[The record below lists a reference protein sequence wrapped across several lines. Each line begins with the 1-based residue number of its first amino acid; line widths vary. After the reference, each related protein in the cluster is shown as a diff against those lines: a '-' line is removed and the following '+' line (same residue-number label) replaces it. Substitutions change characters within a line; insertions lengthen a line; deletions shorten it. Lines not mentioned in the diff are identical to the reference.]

1 MRASQLSRL
10 KALKPRLSAAPSR
23 LNRATDERSL
33 DRRRLADT
41 ATRKL
46 HKTKRWQD
54 LRWSVLT
61 RDLFT
66 CQVCGRLEGD
76 TSKLVC
82 DHVEPHRGDVAKFW
96 AGPFQTLCKPC
107 HDGQKQKE
115 EIAARAAGLDV
126 YGGKPASYRPEW
138 LRPSVIPLT
147 IVCGPP
153 ASGKNHYVRQHAG
166 STDLVIDLDLIV
178 ANLSGRPVSHRWDRE
193 RWLQMALRLRN
204 AMLGELSK
212 QSAWPSAWLIM
223 TEPSAERR
231 AWWADKMQ
239 PKAIIVIEADEATC
253 MANAAQD
260 ADHDRHHTLLMVRRW
275 WSEYRPRSGDQIVR
289 P

>member
-1 MRASQLSRL
+1 M
-10 KALKPRLSAAPSR
+10 KPRLQSAPHR
-23 LNRATDERSL
+23 LHRATDERSL

-41 ATRKL
+41 ETRKL

-66 CQVCGRLEGD
+66 CQICGRIEGE

-82 DHVEPHRGDVAKFW
+82 DHIEPHRGDVEKFW
-96 AGPFQTLCKPC
+96 SGPFQTLCKPC
-107 HDGQKQKE
+107 HDGVKQKE
-115 EIAARAAGLDV
+115 EVAARAAGLDV

-138 LRPSVIPLT
+138 LRPSAIPLT

-166 STDLVIDLDLIV
+166 SADLVIDLDLIV
-178 ANLSGRPVSHRWDRE
+178 ADLSGEPFKHYWDRS
-193 RWLQMALRLRN
+193 RWLDMGLRKRN
-204 AMLGELSK
+204 ALLGQLSK
-212 QSAWPSAWLIM
+212 QPQWPAAWMVM
-223 TEPSAERR
+223 TEPSAQRR
-231 AWWADKMQ
+231 QWWADTMK
-239 PKAIIVIEADEATC
+239 PKAIVVIEADERVC
-253 MANAAQD
+253 MAHAAHD
-260 ADHDRHHTLLMVRRW
+260 ADRDRHHTMLQVRRW
-275 WSEYRPRSGDQIVR
+275 WSEYTRRSDDQVVA

>member
-1 MRASQLSRL
+1 MGRL
-10 KALKPRLSAAPSR
+10 KALPPRLAAAPNR
-23 LNRATDERSL
+23 LYRATDERSL

-41 ATRKL
+41 ETRKL

-54 LRWSVLT
+54 LRWSVLV

-66 CQVCGRLEGD
+66 CQICKRIEGD
-76 TSKLVC
+76 TSQLVC
-82 DHVEPHRGDVAKFW
+82 DHVEPHRGDVEKFW
-96 AGPFQTLCKPC
+96 AGPFQTLCKAC

-126 YGGKPASYRPEW
+126 YGGKPASSRPDW
-138 LRPSVIPLT
+138 FRPSVIPLT

-166 STDLVIDLDLIV
+166 STDLVIDLDAI
-178 ANLSGRPVSHRWDRE
+178 AHDLSGEPMHRWSRD
-193 RWLQMALRLRN
+193 RWLDMALRKRN

-212 QSAWPSAWLIM
+212 QPAWPAAWLIVS
-223 TEPSAERR
+223 EPKAQHR
-231 AWWADKMQ
+231 AWWAEIMKPM
-239 PKAIIVIEADEATC
+239 AIIVIEADEQAC
-253 MANAAQD
+253 MAHASRD
-260 ADHDRHHTLLMVRRW
+260 ADRDQHHTMLMVRRW
-275 WSEYRPRSGDQIVR
+275 WAEYTRRSGDQVVR

>member
-1 MRASQLSRL
+1 MARL
-10 KALKPRLSAAPSR
+10 KTLRPRLSAAPQR

-46 HKTKRWQD
+46 HKTARWQS
-54 LRWSVLT
+54 LRWLVLV
-61 RDLFT
+61 RDEFR
-66 CQVCGRLEGD
+66 CQICHRLESD

-82 DHVEPHRGDVAKFW
+82 DHVDPHRGDIEKFW
-96 AGPFQTLCKPC
+96 SGPFQTLCKPC

-115 EIAARAAGLDV
+115 EVAARAAGLDV
-126 YGGKPASYRPEW
+126 YGDKPASYGPEW

-153 ASGKNHYVRQHAG
+153 ASGKNHYVRHHAG
-166 STDLVIDLDLIV
+166 SSDVVIDLDAI
-178 ANLSGRPVSHRWDRE
+178 AHALSGEPMHRWNRE
-193 RWLQMALRLRN
+193 RWLQMALRKRN

-212 QSAWPSAWLIM
+212 QPAWPSAWLIM
-223 TEPSAERR
+223 TEPNAERR
-231 AWWADKMQ
+231 AWWAGTMK
-239 PKAIIVIEADEATC
+239 PNAIIVIEASEATC
-253 MANAAQD
+253 MARAAQD
-260 ADHDRHHTLLMVRRW
+260 ADRDQHHTMLIVRRW
-275 WSEYRPRSGDQIVR
+275 WSDYTRRSGDQIVR

>member
-1 MRASQLSRL
+1 MARL
-10 KALKPRLSAAPSR
+10 KTLKPRLSAAPQR

-46 HKTKRWQD
+46 HKTARWQS
-54 LRWSVLT
+54 LRWLVLVCDEF
-61 RDLFT
+61 R
-66 CQVCGRLEGD
+66 CQICHRLESD

-82 DHVEPHRGDVAKFW
+82 DHVDPHRGDIEKFW
-96 AGPFQTLCKPC
+96 SGPFQTLCKPC

-115 EIAARAAGLDV
+115 EVAARTAGLDV

-138 LRPSVIPLT
+138 LRPSAIPLT

-153 ASGKNHYVRQHAG
+153 ASGKNHYVHQHAG
-166 STDLVIDLDLIV
+166 STDVVIDLDVI
-178 ANLSGRPVSHRWDRE
+178 AHALSGEPMHRWNRE
-193 RWLQMALRLRN
+193 RWLQMALRKRN

-212 QSAWPSAWLIM
+212 HPAWPSAWIIM
-223 TEPSAERR
+223 TEPNAERR
-231 AWWADKMQ
+231 ARWAETMK
-239 PKAIIVIEADEATC
+239 PKAIIVIETSEATC

-260 ADHDRHHTLLMVRRW
+260 TDRDQHHTLAMVRRW
-275 WSEYRPRSGDQIVR
+275 WSDYTRRSGDQIVR

>member
-1 MRASQLSRL
+1 MGRL

-23 LNRATDERSL
+23 INRATDERSL

-41 ATRKL
+41 ETRKL
-46 HKTKRWQD
+46 HKTARWQA

-66 CQVCGRLEGD
+66 CQICGRIEGD

-82 DHVEPHRGDVAKFW
+82 DHVKPHRGNVEMFW

-115 EIAARAAGLDV
+115 EVAARAAGLDV

-138 LRPSVIPLT
+138 LRPSIIPLT

-166 STDLVIDLDLIV
+166 SADLVIDLDLIV
-178 ANLSGRPVSHRWDRE
+178 AELRGEPVSHTWDQS
-193 RWLQMALRLRN
+193 RWLDMALRKRN
-204 AMLGELSK
+204 ALLGQLSK
-212 QSAWPSAWLIM
+212 QPPWPAAWLVM

-231 AWWADKMQ
+231 AWWAETMR
-239 PKAIIVIEADEATC
+239 PKAIVVILAYEDTC
-253 MANAAQD
+253 MANAVHDKDRAL
-260 ADHDRHHTLLMVRRW
+260 DHTRLMVRRW
-275 WSEYRPRSGDQIVR
+275 WSEYRHRPGDQVVLT
-289 P
+289 

>member
-1 MRASQLSRL
+1 MGRL

-23 LNRATDERSL
+23 LHRATDERSL

-46 HKTKRWQD
+46 HKTARWQA
-54 LRWSVLT
+54 LRWSVLV
-61 RDLFT
+61 RDQFT
-66 CQVCGRLEGD
+66 CQICKRLEGD

-82 DHVEPHRGDVAKFW
+82 DHIEPHRGDVEKFW
-96 AGPFQTLCKPC
+96 SGPFQTLCKPC
-107 HDGQKQKE
+107 HDGQKQRE

-126 YGGKPASYRPEW
+126 YGGKRASYRPQW
-138 LRPSVIPLT
+138 LRPSIIPLT

-153 ASGKNHYVRQHAG
+153 ASGKSHYVRQHAD
-166 STDLVIDLDLIV
+166 SRDLVIDLNVI
-178 ANLSGRPVSHRWDRE
+178 AHELSGEPMHRWSRDR
-193 RWLQMALRLRN
+193 WFDMALRKRN

-212 QSAWPSAWLIM
+212 RPVWPAAWLIM

-231 AWWADKMQ
+231 AWWAETMK
-239 PKAIIVIEADEATC
+239 PAALIVIEADEALC
-253 MANAAQD
+253 LAHAALD
-260 ADHDRHHTLLMVRRW
+260 ADRNQQQTMMLVKRW